1 MSHSLIL
8 TLITFFV
15 GELQWSQ
22 CLVDFKFLGRK
33 EDQQDG
39 QYSLKQLTTIAEIPF
54 FDVETDCIVLELETD
69 DRSLPPPLEYFFLVP
84 DVQFHLIH
92 QRMEAGGVKATDNV
106 EFIID
111 PSKHLESIEYI
122 INISKEIF
130 KQSGKE
136 CLISECI
143 RDNEQ
148 SSMQNK
154 DRWLLNCQSRKGAS
168 GAPGVAVVDEKPVV
182 LTMLLHGYP
191 NWYYNEKCQNLIQ
204 PWHEQLLVQQG
215 TNFRSV
221 AEKMKQRNNEL
232 HGEIFKPFLR

>member
-1 MSHSLIL
+1 M
-8 TLITFFV
+8 
-15 GELQWSQ
+15 QWSR
-22 CLVDFKFLGRK
+22 CLVDFKFLGGK
-33 EDQQDG
+33 DDQQDG
-39 QYSLKQLTTIAEIPF
+39 KYLLKQLTTKAEIPF

-84 DVQFHLIH
+84 DVKFHLIH

-111 PSKHLESIEYI
+111 PSKNLESIEYI
-122 INISKEIF
+122 INTSKEYF
-130 KQSGKE
+130 EHCEKD
-136 CLISECI
+136 CLIPECI
-143 RDNEQ
+143 RDDEQ

-168 GAPGVAVVDEKPVV
+168 GAPGVAVVDEEPVV

-191 NWYYNEKCQNLIQ
+191 NWYYNEKCKDLKKAW
-204 PWHEQLLVQQG
+204 PEQLLVQQG

-221 AEKMKQRNNEL
+221 AEKMKQHNNEL
-232 HGEIFKPFLR
+232 YLEIFKPFLK